1 MTQQQE
7 PSRETLSSYS
17 GRLFSFYAIVLAMS
31 KRAYFYGGT
40 LVLENCA
47 PDEKDLPEG
56 FLWSHGKWRIEAC
69 HYNNLRSWLREKAII
84 DTIPRWE
91 TLNYTLYDRRQP
103 HDYQT
108 EALLAWQQAGWHG
121 SIVLPTGAGKSY
133 VAIRAIHKINRS
145 AVIVAPTIDLL
156 HQWYRLLSHA
166 FGTEIGVYY
175 GAEKLICPLTV
186 TTYSSFGNLMAEYGN
201 AYKLLILD
209 EAHRASSP
217 AFGEGA
223 LMSASVARLGLTATY
238 PTEAEQQGAGR
249 WKIEELVGGPIVFA
263 LNVDDLAGEQLATYR
278 TQRIR
283 VDLSEAERQ
292 IYNREFALYMGYV
305 RQNNL
310 LNRFGP
316 NWLSEL
322 QRLSARNS
330 EARAALLARQ
340 RVGRLLAGCQGKL
353 QVVNDLLYEHMQD
366 QTVIFTE
373 SNTVAYTIAQRYFLP
388 VITHLSSALERKE
401 ILDGFHKGLYKA
413 VVTSRVLDEGV
424 DLPSAKVAII
434 LGGTAGA
441 RQYIQRR
448 GRVLRKVENKE
459 AVLYEV
465 FARGTSEEG
474 KIQRRRAA
482 VQRHGK
488 EFRVADC

>member
-1 MTQQQE
+1 
-7 PSRETLSSYS
+7 
-17 GRLFSFYAIVLAMS
+17 MS

-40 LVLENCA
+40 LVLEGFTA
-47 PDEKDLPEG
+47 DEQSLPEA
-56 FLWSHGKWRIEAC
+56 FLWSHGKWRTEGY
-69 HYNNLRSWLREKAII
+69 HYGNLLPWLRQNTIT

-108 EALLAWQQAGWHG
+108 EALVAWQKAGWHG

-133 VAIRAIHKINRS
+133 VAIRAIQKINRS
-145 AVIVAPTIDLL
+145 AVVVAPTIDLL

-166 FGTEIGVYY
+166 FGAEIGVYY
-175 GAEKLICPLTV
+175 GAEKIVHPLTV

-201 AYKLLILD
+201 TYKLLILD

-223 LMSASVARLGLTATY
+223 MMSTAVARLGLTATY
-238 PTEAEQQGAGR
+238 PSEAEQQGAGR
-249 WKIEELVGGPIVFA
+249 WRIEELVGGPIVYA

-283 VDLSEAERQ
+283 VDLTEAERET
-292 IYNREFALYMGYV
+292 YDREFAQYMGFV
-305 RQNNL
+305 HRHNL
-310 LNRFGP
+310 LRHFGP

-322 QRLSARNS
+322 RRQSARS
-330 EARAALLARQ
+330 RDARAALLARQ
-340 RVGRLLAGCQGKL
+340 RVSKLLAGCQGKM
-353 QVVNDLLYEHMQD
+353 QAVNDLLYEHMED
-366 QTVIFTE
+366 QIVIFTE
-373 SNTVAYTIAQRYFLP
+373 SNTVAYNIAQRYFLP
-388 VITHLSSALERKE
+388 VITHLSTALERKE
-401 ILDGFHKGLYKA
+401 ILDGFHQGRYKA

-424 DLPSAKVAII
+424 DLPSAKIAII

-474 KIQRRRAA
+474 KVQRRRAA
-482 VQRHGK
+482 VQRQGK
-488 EFRVADC
+488 EIRVADL

>member
-1 MTQQQE
+1 
-7 PSRETLSSYS
+7 
-17 GRLFSFYAIVLAMS
+17 MS

-40 LVLENCA
+40 LVLEGLTQEEQDI
-47 PDEKDLPEG
+47 PDV
-56 FLWSHGKWRIEAC
+56 FLWSHGKWRTEAY
-69 HYNNLRSWLREKAII
+69 HYTLLQPWLRHKGLQ
-84 DTIPRWE
+84 DTIPRWQ
-91 TLNYTLYDRRQP
+91 TLNYTLFDQRQP
-103 HDYQT
+103 HEYQT
-108 EALLAWQQAGWHG
+108 EALDAWKEAGWRG

-133 VAIRAIHKINRS
+133 VAIRAIQQINRS
-145 AVIVAPTIDLL
+145 AVVVAPTIDLL

-166 FGTEIGVYY
+166 FQTEIGVYY
-175 GAEKLICPLTV
+175 GGEKIIQPLTV
-186 TTYSSFGNLMAEYGN
+186 TTYSSFANLMAEYGN
-201 AYKLLILD
+201 AYKLLVLD
-209 EAHRASSP
+209 EAHRAGSP

-223 LMSASVARLGLTATY
+223 IMSTATARLGLTATY
-238 PTEAEQQGAGR
+238 PSEEEQRGAGR
-249 WKIEELVGGPIVFA
+249 WRIEDLLGGPIVYA
-263 LNVDDLAGEQLATYR
+263 LNVDDLAGEQLANYR

-283 VDLSEAERQ
+283 VDLTTEERQ
-292 IYNREFALYMGYV
+292 VYEREFALYMGYV
-305 RQNNL
+305 HQQNL
-310 LNRFGP
+310 LRRFGP

-322 QRLSARNS
+322 QRLSARDR

-340 RVGRLLAGCQGKL
+340 RINRLLAGCQGKL
-353 QVVNDLLYEHMQD
+353 QAVDHLLHEHIHD
-366 QTVIFTE
+366 QSVIFTE
-373 SNTVAYTIAQRYFLP
+373 SNQIAYKIAQTYFLP
-388 VITHLSSALERKE
+388 IITHLSSALERKE
-401 ILDGFHKGLYKA
+401 ILDGFQAGRYKA

-482 VQRHGK
+482 VKRQGK
-488 EFRVADC
+488 EINSVDI